1 MEEEESGQED
11 STMFMLEELHRELE
25 VLKKKNVDEM
35 EALRAENIYM
45 KQKLNEE
52 NTMPLNST
60 HEYVETST

>member
-11 STMFMLEELHRELE
+11 STMSLFVKLQELK
-25 VLKKKNVDEM
+25 VLKKKKNVDEM

-45 KQKLNEE
+45 KQKLKEE

-60 HEYVETST
+60 REYVDTST